1 MPCSRFPGASLR
13 ARMPVGQCC
22 AARPAGRRVRSGA
35 RLGQSP
41 EPASEARV
49 AGRDRTCGAPR
60 FRRALYRLSYG
71 HKRIFSAPG
80 SLRPALA
87 VGRACGSSQNR
98 RGWPRTSD
106 LLFVR
111 QALVP
116 TELLALAAR
125 HSGEHPLTSSSPQ
138 GFRGGASH
146 FSREARNWTGR
157 ESNPR
162 TTASFAASTNTARL
176 LAELSAIRPTE
187 SGTRNRTSTSRV
199 RAWRPA
205 G

>member
-1 MPCSRFPGASLR
+1 LLSVSWRVAACPHAGGTVLRGTARRQEGA
-13 ARMPVGQCC
+13 Q
-22 AARPAGRRVRSGA
+22 RR
-35 RLGQSP
+35 
-41 EPASEARV
+41 EARAKPEAGQGSESV